1 MKAELY
7 VNKAY
12 KKKKKKKSLYLLRE
26 WELPKV
32 RELAEKY
39 GVEMTKQA
47 QFGEGF
53 YLYSMS
59 ENLCVYTD
67 MQK

>member
-1 MKAELY
+1 MGQR
-7 VNKAY
+7 
-12 KKKKKKKSLYLLRE
+12 KSLYLLRE

-47 QFGEGF
+47 QFGEGL

-59 ENLCVYTD
+59 ENLCAYTD